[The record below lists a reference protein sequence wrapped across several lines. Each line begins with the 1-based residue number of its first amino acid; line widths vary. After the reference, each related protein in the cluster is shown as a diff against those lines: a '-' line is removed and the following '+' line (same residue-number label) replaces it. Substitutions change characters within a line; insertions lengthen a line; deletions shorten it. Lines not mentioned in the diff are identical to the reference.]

1 MDIKYQLNPPIT
13 ADQFTRLL
21 KSCALGA
28 RRPVNDPVCMQ
39 GMVDNTNLMVTAW
52 HGQRLVGVSRA
63 MTDFHFACYLSDL
76 AVDEAYQKR
85 GIGRRLIELTQ
96 QELGPKCA
104 LILLSAPAANE
115 YYPQIGFSH
124 NPRAWVLERGAR
136 LTPLAE
142 NSPLR

>member
-1 MDIKYQLNPPIT
+1 MNINYKLNQSIT
-13 ADQFTRLL
+13 ADEFTRLL

-28 RRPVNDPVCMQ
+28 RRPVDDPACMQ
-39 GMVDNTNLMVTAW
+39 GMVENANLMVTAW
-52 HGQRLVGVSRA
+52 HGDQLVGVSRA

-76 AVDEAYQKR
+76 AVDEAFQQR
-85 GIGRRLIELTQ
+85 GIGKRLIELTQ

-124 NPRAWVLERGAR
+124 NPRAWVLERNAK
-136 LTPLAE
+136 
-142 NSPLR
+142 LR